1 MYGQLQNINPHQQIP
16 PPLPSSLWGIE
27 EGASS
32 VGQ

>member
-16 PPLPSSLWGIE
+16 LPSPLWGIE

>member
-16 PPLPSSLWGIE
+16 PLPSPLWGIE
-27 EGASS
+27 EGAGS